1 MSDELYKQM
10 IRFETPDPAIGPREQ
25 SPMLPE
31 EAARARERASMHR
44 FSWVMVLAAPVSVGL
59 MLPSLAF
66 VIGLG
71 LVEKWFVP
79 GLDVDRI
86 IDGSWGWQVL
96 ATVLFIGGWAS
107 SNYRRDS
114 RDPTKRYWHSMPDE
128 GVVELERHTLVSG
141 ISLWSCDDNPEALS
155 LTLWQDDKL
164 VRVQSCGVSQWILA
178 MTSAGHWL
186 VLTEEIPGV
195 FRHGQARRMPA
206 SDLRMKPQQQ
216 LAIAFAPGTQ
226 LMLGQ
231 RFDGAPLPLT
241 ESSYWLSADEFS
253 RLAEASHRWGFF
265 PPDRYAVVNDRDA
278 GWVQRLVDKA
288 LVDKAR
294 GNTGPQPQRT
304 AVTAERPPT

>member
-1 MSDELYKQM
+1 MSDDSHAQFF
-10 IRFETPDPAIGPREQ
+10 RFETPDPGIGPREQ

-31 EAARARERASMHR
+31 ELARARERASMHR

-96 ATVLFIGGWAS
+96 ATVLFITGWAS
-107 SNYRRDS
+107 SNYWRDS

-128 GVVELERHTLVSG
+128 GGVELERHTLVSG

-186 VLTEEIPGV
+186 VLTEEFPGV

-206 SDLRMKPQQQ
+206 PDQRMKPLQQ

-226 LMLGQ
+226 LTLGQ

-241 ESSYWLSADEFS
+241 ETSYWMSPDESS
-253 RLAEASHRWGFF
+253 RLAEASHCWGFF
-265 PPDRYAVVNDRDA
+265 LPDRYAVINDRDA
-278 GWVQRLVDKA
+278 GWVQRLVDKVLA
-288 LVDKAR
+288 SA
-294 GNTGPQPQRT
+294 GPQPVQRGK
-304 AVTAERPPT
+304 